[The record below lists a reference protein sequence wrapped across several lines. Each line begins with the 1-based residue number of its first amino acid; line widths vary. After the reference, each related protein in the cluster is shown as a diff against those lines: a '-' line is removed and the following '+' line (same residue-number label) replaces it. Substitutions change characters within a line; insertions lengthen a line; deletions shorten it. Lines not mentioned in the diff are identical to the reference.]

1 MDIPMLV
8 LAGLWLILPSLLPN
22 PAATIFGG
30 GTPVDLGRSWKG
42 KRILGDG
49 KTWRGFIGG
58 TCAGISLGIVQL
70 YIAFPFDR
78 LDYFGF
84 GGFPENLGVIVVLAT
99 GSMLG
104 DMAGSFIKRRL
115 DIGRGDK
122 APLLD
127 QYGFL
132 LCSFLLSL
140 LFYPDWFLRN
150 FWRGDGWISLLA
162 VLIITPVLHR
172 GVNIIGYK
180 LGLKKVPW

>member
-1 MDIPMLV
+1 
-8 LAGLWLILPSLLPN
+8 
-22 PAATIFGG
+22 
-30 GTPVDLGRSWKG
+30 
-42 KRILGDG
+42 
-49 KTWRGFIGG
+49 
-58 TCAGISLGIVQL
+58 
-70 YIAFPFDR
+70 
-78 LDYFGF
+78 
-84 GGFPENLGVIVVLAT
+84 
-99 GSMLG
+99 
-104 DMAGSFIKRRL
+104 SFIKRRL